1 MRCYCPLFM
10 EGGKDMS
17 LPIYTSLYL
26 TAVVFV
32 LLLFQLELGFR
43 GKCKG
48 KIGETCY
55 QPSKRKSWK
64 TGLLTPP
71 KETAAAR
78 AVRLVPRVGYC
89 KQGQVQFHPLAS
101 CNTSSMN
108 IKRHPIWCLR
118 MGSGGTLCFLTGSRI
133 CLLLAF
139 CIDRDYR

>member
-1 MRCYCPLFM
+1 MQLGFWTHLV
-10 EGGKDMS
+10 S
-17 LPIYTSLYL
+17 
-26 TAVVFV
+26 AVVFV

-43 GKCKG
+43 GKCQG
-48 KIGETCY
+48 KIGKTCY

-108 IKRHPIWCLR
+108 IKKHSIWCLIENGEWR
-118 MGSGGTLCFLTGSRI
+118 NTLFSGRI
-133 CLLLAF
+133 QGRFALDIL
-139 CIDRDYR
+139 YR